1 MANELRQS
9 GIRVLGEIPW
19 GTHVSIFYD
28 TPQDLLDILVP
39 YFKAGLQRHEYCL
52 WVISVPPD
60 LVTKEQAL
68 AALRQALPDLDRYLT
83 EGSMEIIPREEWF
96 LEGGTFDLARVVK
109 RYTEKMNQ
117 AVLEGY
123 AGMRFDG
130 GSAWLLESGANTLR
144 EFEYELDKV
153 IARQRLIVLCNFPL
167 AAVSGDTVFDMAGT
181 HRYTIARRSGQWE
194 TLVGSELEQ
203 AQAELKRL
211 NAELEQRVA
220 ERTQQ
225 LTIVNEE
232 LSREIAEHWRIEQE
246 AQTGRALLEK
256 TFASFQDAVFVI
268 DASNRSVAACNQ
280 AVERI
285 FGYRIDEVIG
295 RSTEFLH
302 VDREHYERFAQEGDP
317 VLADKGVY
325 QTEFEMRR
333 KDGQVFATE
342 STVSLI
348 TDAVGKW
355 INAVSVV
362 RDVSERKRTE
372 QERELL
378 LQQVDADRERL
389 QTLSQ
394 QLLDTQE
401 TERRFIARELHDE
414 IGQAMT
420 ALKINLQSAMQMP
433 SMKETQDLLAENIRI
448 AERVLQQVR
457 DLSLD
462 LHPSLLDDLGLAPA
476 LRWYVDRVAQRAGLN
491 AEFITDAEAP
501 RAPARIEIAC
511 FRIAQETLTNVQRHA
526 RAKNVRVEL
535 TQRERELQLTIQD
548 DGVGVDVSSALERAA
563 RGSSLGLVGM
573 QERAQ
578 LVGGQLE
585 IESSEDRG
593 TRVRATFPLADQNRG
608 EMERED
614 SP

>member
-1 MANELRQS
+1 
-9 GIRVLGEIPW
+9 
-19 GTHVSIFYD
+19 
-28 TPQDLLDILVP
+28 
-39 YFKAGLQRHEYCL
+39 
-52 WVISVPPD
+52 
-60 LVTKEQAL
+60 
-68 AALRQALPDLDRYLT
+68 
-83 EGSMEIIPREEWF
+83 MEIIPREEWF

-578 LVGGQLE
+578 LVGGRLE